1 MLNAG
6 GWGGLLVLPSI
17 SVRTLSAGPSAVAA
31 GLRAAGSSVV
41 QWPVLM
47 RRSRVL
53 RAMMRSAG
61 VKVQWPARR
70 M

>member
-1 MLNAG
+1 M
-6 GWGGLLVLPSI
+6 LVLPSI
-17 SVRTLSAGPSAVAA
+17 SVRILSAGPSAVAA
-31 GLRAAGSSVV
+31 WLRVAGSSLI

-61 VKVQWPARR
+61 VKVQWPARL